1 MNNLIRKLSW
11 NGYGLICPVSREVG
25 SCGQRLMDDIGL
37 IPMLFLV
44 FWQVTVLDQM
54 S

>member
-11 NGYGLICPVSREVG
+11 NGYGLICPVSREME

-37 IPMLFLV
+37 IQCFFLFSGKL
-44 FWQVTVLDQM
+44 LY
-54 S
+54 